1 MVATMAETTAFRP
14 ILKNIRDRMAC
25 DVVGRAL
32 LCHRPRITEET
43 INREKLRLLPDGT
56 LGREY
61 ARFLDQLHTSPDAR
75 PPVKY
80 VDDDELV
87 YVMQRYR
94 ETHDFTHV
102 LLEMKPN
109 MLGEVTVKYF
119 EAIQLGLPM
128 CIAAAIFGGVRLGP
142 KHRQQLIERNLPWV
156 VEQAVNGRLLIALDW
171 ENLVER
177 KIRDIQQECCIEP
190 FDLSPKTSS
199 PTISVAP

>member
-1 MVATMAETTAFRP
+1 MSKRYPTHIPTTSLQKAILSVGSAITALANPARGDMVATMAETTAFRP

-61 ARFLDQLHTSPDAR
+61 VRFLDQLHTSPDAR

-87 YVMQRYR
+87 YVMQR
-94 ETHDFTHV
+94 
-102 LLEMKPN
+102 
-109 MLGEVTVKYF
+109 
-119 EAIQLGLPM
+119 
-128 CIAAAIFGGVRLGP
+128 
-142 KHRQQLIERNLPWV
+142 
-156 VEQAVNGRLLIALDW
+156 
-171 ENLVER
+171 
-177 KIRDIQQECCIEP
+177 
-190 FDLSPKTSS
+190 
-199 PTISVAP
+199 